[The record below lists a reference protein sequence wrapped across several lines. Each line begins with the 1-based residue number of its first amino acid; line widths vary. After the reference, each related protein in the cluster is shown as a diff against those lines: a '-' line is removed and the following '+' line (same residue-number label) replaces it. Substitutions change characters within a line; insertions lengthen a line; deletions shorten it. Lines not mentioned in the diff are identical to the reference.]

1 MTVDA
6 LVLYA
11 LGVCGVVFVVVL
23 VLERARARRRRT
35 LQRDTDEIVARSQL
49 YPSDRKRGTHVHGN
63 DDLPEVA
70 RAEVRRTR
78 SSESRPHD

>member
-23 VLERARARRRRT
+23 ALERARARRRRRA

-49 YPSDRKRGTHVHGN
+49 YPSDRKRGTHG
-63 DDLPEVA
+63 
-70 RAEVRRTR
+70 R
-78 SSESRPHD
+78 